1 MAKKKILSKT
11 RRANN
16 EGSIFLRK
24 DGRWAGY
31 ISIGFT
37 KNGKPIRKF
46 AYGKSQTEV
55 AKKLS
60 EISGRV
66 KSNSYELVETHNLK
80 ELMFDWLMTFK
91 KSAVTPRTFEGIIRN
106 FKLHI
111 APVIGNMKVYEV
123 DTYAIQRV
131 VNKMIET
138 EHANVTIK
146 KNKHLLSQFFEYAID
161 NKWVQVNPTLKIKI
175 SSRDKKIYDDE
186 QNYKAILPEVRDKFL
201 TALNNDEANFIKP
214 LCITMIFAGLRIG
227 EAIALTWNCVDFE
240 HKKIKVLRAITQV
253 PRFDAEGNVISR
265 KTVLSDTK
273 TACSVRTIPITDIV
287 VKTLKEWK
295 EKQTVREQTNPNVT
309 KSLTLPGSYVFANDD
324 GTLRTYSGCRHIF
337 DRFKKRN
344 GLKNSGIHFH
354 SLRHTFS
361 NMLFELNENPKV
373 IQQLLGHKDV
383 KTTIGIYNSVNS
395 DYVKEAT
402 DKLNEKIIEDEMKRV
417 QEEKEKIEKEEQE
430 KQKQLSDEEFDRKV
444 AEMLREQ
451 EERKRRRRERDFEM

>member
-1 MAKKKILSKT
+1 MAKKKVLSKT

-31 ISIGFT
+31 VSIGFT

-91 KSAVTPRTFEGIIRN
+91 KSSVTPRTFEGIIRN

-146 KNKHLLSQFFEYAID
+146 KNKHLLNQFFEYAID

-175 SSRDKKIYDDE
+175 ASRDKKIYDDE
-186 QNYKAILPEVRDKFL
+186 QNYKAILPEVRERFL
-201 TALNNDEANFIKP
+201 TALN
-214 LCITMIFAGLRIG
+214 
-227 EAIALTWNCVDFE
+227 
-240 HKKIKVLRAITQV
+240 KV
-253 PRFDAEGNVISR
+253 
-265 KTVLSDTK
+265 
-273 TACSVRTIPITDIV
+273 
-287 VKTLKEWK
+287 
-295 EKQTVREQTNPNVT
+295 
-309 KSLTLPGSYVFANDD
+309 
-324 GTLRTYSGCRHIF
+324 
-337 DRFKKRN
+337 
-344 GLKNSGIHFH
+344 
-354 SLRHTFS
+354 
-361 NMLFELNENPKV
+361 M
-373 IQQLLGHKDV
+373 
-383 KTTIGIYNSVNS
+383 
-395 DYVKEAT
+395 
-402 DKLNEKIIEDEMKRV
+402 
-417 QEEKEKIEKEEQE
+417 
-430 KQKQLSDEEFDRKV
+430 
-444 AEMLREQ
+444 
-451 EERKRRRRERDFEM
+451 